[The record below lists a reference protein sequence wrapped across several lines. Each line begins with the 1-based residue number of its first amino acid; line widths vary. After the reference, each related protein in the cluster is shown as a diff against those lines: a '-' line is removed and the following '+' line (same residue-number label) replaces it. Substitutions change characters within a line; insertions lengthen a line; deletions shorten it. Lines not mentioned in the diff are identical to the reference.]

1 MTLVHSEHCASHS
14 GIRPTIA
21 EIDLG
26 AIAANYQAVHE
37 FVATDVWAVVKADAY
52 GHGAIPVAQTLAS
65 HGASGFCV
73 ALVEEGISLRESN
86 ITQPILVMSGVY
98 RDGLGEAL
106 AYGLTPVIHDESQL
120 DELTRLA
127 KTRSVDAPVQFH
139 LKVDTGMSRL
149 GIVAARLSA
158 VLERLSGVKGIELTG
173 LMTHFANADCDDP
186 SFSDVQLERFFAA
199 KQRVLQAGH
208 TGFALHACNSAGA
221 FRFPH
226 ARLSAVRSGIA
237 LYGVAPFPHDGP
249 SLLPAFR
256 LKTEVLALR
265 EVPAGTPVGYAGAF
279 VCDKTTILATIP
291 IGYADGF
298 FRRLSS
304 SAEVLIRGGRAR
316 VVGNVSMD
324 MASVDVTEIAADRGV
339 VVGDEV
345 VLLGTQ
351 NYRDRHDSI
360 RAEEI
365 ASRAGTIAYEVLCA
379 LSRRVPRAYGGADLL
394 KGLTHG

>member
-186 SFSDVQLERFFAA
+186 SFSDVQLER
-199 KQRVLQAGH
+199 
-208 TGFALHACNSAGA
+208 
-221 FRFPH
+221 
-226 ARLSAVRSGIA
+226 
-237 LYGVAPFPHDGP
+237 
-249 SLLPAFR
+249 
-256 LKTEVLALR
+256 
-265 EVPAGTPVGYAGAF
+265 
-279 VCDKTTILATIP
+279 
-291 IGYADGF
+291 
-298 FRRLSS
+298 
-304 SAEVLIRGGRAR
+304 
-316 VVGNVSMD
+316 
-324 MASVDVTEIAADRGV
+324 
-339 VVGDEV
+339 
-345 VLLGTQ
+345 
-351 NYRDRHDSI
+351 
-360 RAEEI
+360 
-365 ASRAGTIAYEVLCA
+365 
-379 LSRRVPRAYGGADLL
+379 
-394 KGLTHG
+394 